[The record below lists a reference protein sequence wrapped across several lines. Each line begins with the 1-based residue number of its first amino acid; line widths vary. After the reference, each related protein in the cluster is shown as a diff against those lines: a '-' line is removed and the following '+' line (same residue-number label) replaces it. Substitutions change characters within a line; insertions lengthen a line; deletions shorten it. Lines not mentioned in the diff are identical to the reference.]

1 MQTPVRFTRTINNE
15 GYAGIR
21 LTANN
26 SFQPEDKY
34 LLGGHSCGS
43 FLYLSPL
50 NEKDIVVDAVN
61 KSGKKIVPGGSK
73 NSISIDLVFQYRMTD
88 YYGVNPGETGRIGGI
103 VNNKFTNLVYSKIIG
118 IDIFD
123 RAGNEFKFD
132 VEVYAQYKAGGKNI
146 NNITKSML
154 TSYNSN
160 STITSGFA
168 GGGRRRYLSEL
179 NDFSLPEIDN
189 F

>member
-1 MQTPVRFTRTINNE
+1 M
-15 GYAGIR
+15 
-21 LTANN
+21 
-26 SFQPEDKY
+26 
-34 LLGGHSCGS
+34 
-43 FLYLSPL
+43 
-50 NEKDIVVDAVN
+50 
-61 KSGKKIVPGGSK
+61 
-73 NSISIDLVFQYRMTD
+73 VFQYRMTD
-88 YYGVNPGETGRIGGI
+88 YSGTGDTGKGRVGGI
-103 VNNKFTNLVYSKIIG
+103 ISNSLQNLTYSKIIG

-154 TSYNSN
+154 ASYNSN
-160 STITSGFA
+160 PTITSGFA